1 MNAND
6 ANASGAPDGRPG
18 VEPVPRLSGYRL
30 LGLALLVV
38 LLVQAVFVSS
48 YVGALPDPKPRDV
61 QVGIVGPAPL
71 AAAVARQ
78 VGFELVPYAS
88 EAAARDAIDH
98 RRIEG
103 AFIGA
108 PGGATLLVV
117 PAARPAMAS
126 GLANAFGVGA
136 AAVQQKLAVVQVHP
150 LPPGDAGGATSF
162 LVVMALVVGGY
173 LAATISLVFGGA
185 ATRHRRLLALA
196 IVSVVGSFVT
206 DLIAGPVIGAL
217 PSSKFLVL
225 WALFLL
231 VMTAVA
237 FSTAALQTLFGPA
250 GTLIVVVLFVIFG
263 APAAGGTVPSAFLPG
278 VLARDRPLPAGRS
291 GPEGGRQH
299 GLFRRQRDRLGAH
312 RPSRLPRR
320 GGADR
325 RSRFA
330 NTSTPPRPWRQ
341 TPRPQPPSAAW
352 SCNAASRPDRCS
364 RIPTIVHEK
373 ALAVGARAWID
384 GLPRPRQ
391 CDCGGLG
398 NRCRRAVSPFD
409 RGLRGRGDLRRRY
422 ARRRE
427 ADRPTRS

>member
-1 MNAND
+1 MSAND
-6 ANASGAPDGRPG
+6 AIASGAPDGRPG

-48 YVGALPDPKPRDV
+48 YVGALHDPKPRDV

-71 AAAVARQ
+71 AAAVAKQ

-108 PGGATLLVV
+108 PGGSTLLVV
-117 PAARPAMAS
+117 PAASPAMAS

-136 AAVQQKLAVVQVHP
+136 AAAQQKLTVVQVHP

-196 IVSVVGSFVT
+196 IVSFVGSFFT

-217 PSSKFLVL
+217 PSSKFVVL

-237 FSTAALQTLFGPA
+237 FATAALQTLFGPA

-263 APAAGGTVPSAFLPG
+263 APAAGGTVPSAFLPEFWRLIG
-278 VLARDRPLPAGRS
+278 PYLPAGAGTTVVRNTVYF
-291 GPEGGRQH
+291 GGNEI
-299 GLFRRQRDRLGAH
+299 GLALIVLAAYLVAGALVVIAI
-312 RPSRLPRR
+312 RKRV
-320 GGADR
+320 GA
-325 RSRFA
+325 
-330 NTSTPPRPWRQ
+330 TP
-341 TPRPQPPSAAW
+341 AA
-352 SCNAASRPDRCS
+352 AADA
-364 RIPTIVHEK
+364 E
-373 ALAVGARAWID
+373 AAAAVGS
-384 GLPRPRQ
+384 
-391 CDCGGLG
+391 
-398 NRCRRAVSPFD
+398 VVV
-409 RGLRGRGDLRRRY
+409 
-422 ARRRE
+422 
-427 ADRPTRS
+427 

>member
-1 MNAND
+1 MSAND
-6 ANASGAPDGRPG
+6 ANASEAPDGRPG
-18 VEPVPRLSGYRL
+18 VEPAPRLSGYRL

-48 YVGALPDPKPRDV
+48 YVGALHDPKPRDV

-71 AAAVARQ
+71 AAAVAKQ

-108 PGGATLLVV
+108 SGGATLLVV
-117 PAARPAMAS
+117 PAASPAMAS

-136 AAVQQKLAVVQVHP
+136 AAAQQKLTVVQVHP

-196 IVSVVGSFVT
+196 MVSLVGSLVT

-217 PSSKFLVL
+217 PSSKFVVL

-237 FSTAALQTLFGPA
+237 FATAALQTLFGPA

-263 APAAGGTVPSAFLPG
+263 APAAGGTVPSAFLPEFWRLIG
-278 VLARDRPLPAGRS
+278 PYLPAGAGTTAVRNTIYF
-291 GPEGGRQH
+291 GGNEI
-299 GLFRRQRDRLGAH
+299 GLALIVLAAYLVAGALVVIAI
-312 RPSRLPRR
+312 RKRVDATPAAE
-320 GGADR
+320 AD
-325 RSRFA
+325 A
-330 NTSTPPRPWRQ
+330 E
-341 TPRPQPPSAAW
+341 AA
-352 SCNAASRPDRCS
+352 A
-364 RIPTIVHEK
+364 
-373 ALAVGARAWID
+373 AVGS
-384 GLPRPRQ
+384 
-391 CDCGGLG
+391 
-398 NRCRRAVSPFD
+398 VVV
-409 RGLRGRGDLRRRY
+409 
-422 ARRRE
+422 
-427 ADRPTRS
+427 